1 MDSGDSGLSSLT
13 PAQRA
18 QLVDQ
23 MKTEVA
29 IASAREL
36 IEVCFVLINMHRFQ
50 QMTQKCFEK
59 CVTRPGTSL
68 DNSEQKC
75 VGNCMDRYMD
85 SVNLITKVFATR
97 LQQEAAKMQ
106 GLS

>member
-1 MDSGDSGLSSLT
+1 MDQQPSALGSLT

-23 MKTEVA
+23 MKAEVA
-29 IASAREL
+29 IASTREL
-36 IEVCFVLINMHRFQ
+36 MD

-59 CVTRPGTSL
+59 CISRPGTSL

-75 VGNCMDRYMD
+75 LGNCMDRYMD
-85 SVNLITKVFATR
+85 SMNLISKVFVNR
-97 LQQEAAKMQ
+97 LRQEANK
-106 GLS
+106 L